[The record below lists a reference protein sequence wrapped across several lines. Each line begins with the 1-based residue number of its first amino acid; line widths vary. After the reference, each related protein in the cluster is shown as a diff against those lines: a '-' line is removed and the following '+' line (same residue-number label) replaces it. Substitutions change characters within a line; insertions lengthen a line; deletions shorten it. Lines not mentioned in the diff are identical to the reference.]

1 MREPLGIECVGSVLK
16 EKGYDIKIFQQKE
29 VSINELVRR
38 VIETNPQVVGFTS
51 YSYNFHSAVEI
62 AKKIKEKNPNI
73 LNIFGGYHIT
83 FCLDEVKNDFIDFV
97 VRGEG
102 ELTILELINA
112 LNEGKSLENIKGIAY
127 FDGKNIKI
135 TPERERIKSLD
146 NLPFALRDENILKD
160 LRVDGLMYPP
170 PSRQKNPALIFSSR
184 GCPYNCYYCVSPSF
198 HGSFVS
204 HRSPEKVVQEI
215 KYLKDQF
222 GTNTLFFTDLTFN
235 LNKGYVKELCKK
247 MIKRGTR
254 IFWYALCRPEN
265 LDEEIVKLM
274 KEAGCTK
281 LCFGI
286 DSVSDA
292 ILKRMNRKVIIERL
306 AEIFQMV
313 SSYGVIVRATLMIGF
328 PWEAK
333 NIYEYT
339 LQVLESL
346 PVDEVRVAIF
356 SPYPG
361 TIFFKKYKKYILSF
375 NYDKYDSQ
383 TPLVKVKNFGSREI
397 IQRISQIYK
406 DFYFSSQYNSRMK
419 QKIKNYPEL
428 EEAYNEFLET
438 IKDKFI

>member
-1 MREPLGIECVGSVLK
+1 
-16 EKGYDIKIFQQKE
+16 
-29 VSINELVRR
+29 
-38 VIETNPQVVGFTS
+38 
-51 YSYNFHSAVEI
+51 
-62 AKKIKEKNPNI
+62 
-73 LNIFGGYHIT
+73 
-83 FCLDEVKNDFIDFV
+83 
-97 VRGEG
+97 
-102 ELTILELINA
+102 
-112 LNEGKSLENIKGIAY
+112 
-127 FDGKNIKI
+127 
-135 TPERERIKSLD
+135 
-146 NLPFALRDENILKD
+146 
-160 LRVDGLMYPP
+160 
-170 PSRQKNPALIFSSR
+170 
-184 GCPYNCYYCVSPSF
+184 
-198 HGSFVS
+198 
-204 HRSPEKVVQEI
+204 
-215 KYLKDQF
+215 
-222 GTNTLFFTDLTFN
+222 
-235 LNKGYVKELCKK
+235 
-247 MIKRGTR
+247 
-254 IFWYALCRPEN
+254 
-265 LDEEIVKLM
+265 M